1 MNTIDTQIIDRG
13 LFLGSEFQLTKWD
26 RFVLRHT
33 QPVNLW
39 IHFLS
44 MVMYFVAPVFALVTG
59 NLWWLLGPVLSGS
72 VGAFG
77 HWVSGDG
84 GVSFKEATV
93 EVTVPFY
100 VPLMFWKIFTGSYYT
115 CDVPRARAKAR
126 QKSRRE
132 V

>member
-13 LFLGSEFQLTKWD
+13 SFLGSDFELTKWD

-33 QPVNLW
+33 HPLNLW
-39 IHFLS
+39 IHVLS
-44 MVMYFVAPVFALVTG
+44 MVMYFVAPVVVLVTG

-77 HWVSGDG
+77 HWISGDG
-84 GVSFKEATV
+84 GISIQEATV

-100 VPLMFWKIFTGSYYT
+100 VPLVFWKIMTGSYFAH
-115 CDVPRARAKAR
+115 DVPRARAKL
-126 QKSRRE
+126 RRKKLFE
-132 V
+132 A